1 MKQFFPIIFIH
12 IGLMFPYSHNPI
24 FEYIYHTTIYYTP
37 PRNGFVKGFLLLLIK
52 LFFDI
57 PLDFSLSD
65 KDRYRMSLNTQN

>member
-1 MKQFFPIIFIH
+1 MS
-12 IGLMFPYSHNPI
+12 LYDHNPI

-37 PRNGFVKGFLLLLIK
+37 PPKWLCQGISITFNKI
-52 LFFDI
+52 FFDI